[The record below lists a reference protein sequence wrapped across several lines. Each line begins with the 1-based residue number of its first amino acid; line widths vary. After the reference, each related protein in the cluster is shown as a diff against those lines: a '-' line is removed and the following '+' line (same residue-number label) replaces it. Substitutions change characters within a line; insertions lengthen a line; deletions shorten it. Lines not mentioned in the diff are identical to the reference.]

1 MRLEPLDSGA
11 AAQPR
16 VCQRKQPESCRN
28 PRGKGTTLLQIAF
41 SMVVGRGGGG
51 VVIQNGGEEHQHF
64 QILHVLSL
72 LPVITVSP
80 S

>member
-1 MRLEPLDSGA
+1 MILLHEAEQLPREPA
-11 AAQPR
+11 
-16 VCQRKQPESCRN
+16 RKLWKRA
-28 PRGKGTTLLQIAF
+28 RKGTTFLQIAF

-51 VVIQNGGEEHQHF
+51 AVIQNGGEERQHF